1 MPVLLTK
8 PTLATWALI
17 AEIASAVAL
26 VVSVVYLARQITD
39 NTRLLRSQ
47 THFNALT
54 LAQRPLEIMVEN
66 ESLAGAVIQ
75 CDANPDAIAAASWE
89 RCLNYYFMQF
99 NAWEYMY
106 YQNRDESIPR
116 ELWNGADAYF
126 KMLVETKPGYVRFWA
141 EAGTAFDEPFRSYA
155 DDEFGR
161 RPAPPAEEP

>member
-47 THFNALT
+47 AHFNALT

-75 CDANPDAIAAASWE
+75 CDANPDAVAAASCE

-126 KMLVETKPGYVRFWA
+126 KILVETKPGYVKELA
-141 EAGTAFDEPFRSYA
+141 EARG
-155 DDEFGR
+155 
-161 RPAPPAEEP
+161 